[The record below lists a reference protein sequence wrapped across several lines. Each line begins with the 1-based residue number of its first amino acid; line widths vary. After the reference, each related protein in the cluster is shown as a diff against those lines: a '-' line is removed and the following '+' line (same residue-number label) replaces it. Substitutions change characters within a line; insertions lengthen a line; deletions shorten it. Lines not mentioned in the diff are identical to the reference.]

1 MPASRGYGIG
11 MTRPT
16 LPDFDGSLR
25 EATFTASVRDCLR
38 RVPADASSLIC
49 LGQTVFW
56 DEIVKALALAA
67 CQKHAPEVEFVAAVH
82 DTDYFSKLPGTGREG
97 GGFSLQTH
105 DDAGTRELWA
115 AVAETSSL
123 FGAEVPVARG
133 LLWQA
138 GVPLRAL
145 ARRHS
150 DGPEAF
156 LEQATAAYGWR
167 GVANHEPHLT
177 VACDVD
183 GHEVCVPLLDL
194 LHWAFAETEQ
204 LLADAGDRERLR
216 AWQEALIEAMRGCE
230 RELEDRRRLT
240 DLYMRLLEL
249 FYEVLL
255 GERPEQLT
263 VSASTELFC
272 FSADTWPL
280 PRFDLVDYFLDPAT
294 REAAVRA
301 YDEVVAHSGIYT
313 LDRFGEG
320 AIPLDLTVCGQ
331 GRGTIRV
338 LGRRVVVELP
348 GGAVEMEADR
358 ELTDRRA
365 LAELVSGRF
374 ERTCLVG
381 KAVVLPL
388 MVAREWTM
396 LLHEGASA
404 YMGLVHGLTR
414 RLREQGMSLEL
425 YPLLRLK
432 CETWDAL
439 GAADTAFE
447 LPAHLAR
454 FFGRGRVSSA
464 ELAAGWR
471 QAVRRAEELVAD
483 LTAARTPREVLR
495 VLAARGAD
503 VAGKRG
509 ELAEKT
515 NRRRASA
522 EPIRRLLEQ
531 KRELWRPIRPLQR
544 PETTRQEQEELRR
557 LKAEYRGVAQQV
569 QALARAPEHRAAH
582 EEYERVVWEVELL
595 RQQAVSDAVRTQ
607 ALRASNHRPSWWW
620 FPVVDGTGRWWRRLA
635 QTAEMR
641 FEPFGQEPGD

>member
-1 MPASRGYGIG
+1 MA
-11 MTRPT
+11 TTT
-16 LPDFDGSLR
+16 LPDFHGSLR
-25 EATFTASVRDCLR
+25 DAAFTPSVRNCLR
-38 RVPADASSLIC
+38 QVAAGSSGLMC

-56 DEIVKALALAA
+56 DEIVKALVLAA
-67 CQKHAPEVEFVAAVH
+67 CQQHAPAVEFVAAVH
-82 DTDYFSKLPGTGREG
+82 DTDYFSKLPGRGREG

-123 FGAEVPVARG
+123 FGAEVPVATSQLR
-133 LLWQA
+133 QA

-145 ARRHS
+145 ARRHP
-150 DGPEAF
+150 DGPEAV
-156 LEQATAAYGWR
+156 LEEATAAYGWR

-183 GHEVCVPLLDL
+183 GHEVCGPLLEL
-194 LHWAFAETEQ
+194 MHWAFAETEK
-204 LLADAGDRERLR
+204 LLAEREDRDRVR
-216 AWQEALIEAMRGCE
+216 VWREALIEAMRSCE
-230 RELEDRRRLT
+230 RELKDRRRLT
-240 DLYMRLLEL
+240 DLYRRLLGL

-255 GERPEQLT
+255 RERPEQLT

-272 FSADTWPL
+272 FNADTWPL
-280 PRFDLVDYFLDPAT
+280 RRFDLVDYFLDPRT
-294 REAAVRA
+294 REAASKA
-301 YDEVVAHSGIYT
+301 YDEAVAHSGIYT

-331 GRGTIRV
+331 GRGTMRV
-338 LGRRVVVELP
+338 LGRKLVVELP

-388 MVAREWTM
+388 MVAREWNM
-396 LLHEGASA
+396 LLHEGASG
-404 YMGLVHGLTR
+404 YMDLVHGLVR
-414 RLREQGMSLEL
+414 RLRAAGMSLDL
-425 YPLLRLK
+425 QPLLRLK

-439 GAADTAFE
+439 GAAEVAFE

-454 FFGRGRVSSA
+454 FFGSGRVSSA
-464 ELAAGWR
+464 EFAAGWR
-471 QAVRRAEELVAD
+471 EAVGRAEEMVEA
-483 LTAARTPREVLR
+483 LTGARTPREVLG

-503 VAGKRG
+503 VAGKQA
-509 ELAEKT
+509 ELAERT
-515 NRRRASA
+515 ELRRRSA
-522 EPIRRLLEQ
+522 EPIRGLLER
-531 KRELWRPIRPLQR
+531 KRDLWRRIKRLQR
-544 PETTRQEQEELRR
+544 PDATTEQQDALRR
-557 LKAEYRGVAQQV
+557 LKAEYRGVARQV
-569 QALARAPEHRAAH
+569 QALARAPEHRAVQ
-582 EEYERVVWEVELL
+582 EEYARVVWEVALL

-635 QTAEMR
+635 ETAEMSI
-641 FEPFGQEPGD
+641 EPLGQEPGD